1 MDLIFIAEFG
11 MLLLGM
17 YYGYGIFNGYNM
29 IKSSRTLFNRNKLV
43 LILALIGV
51 VGFLLSFQVYWFT
64 SFYDSHKYL
73 DIFIKV
79 VLSIFSLINQ
89 MFAYD
94 MEEEEFNMRQKK
106 GKKKQMYMTEEK
118 LKFKLINRLLL
129 LYIVYK
135 IFNRNN

>member
-1 MDLIFIAEFG
+1 MDLILIAEFG

-17 YYGYGIFNGYNM
+17 YYGYKIFNGYTM
-29 IKSSRTLFNRNKLV
+29 IKSSRSLFNRNKIV

-51 VGFLLSFQVYWFT
+51 FGFLVSFQVYWFT
-64 SFYDSHKYL
+64 SFYERHKYL
-73 DIFIKV
+73 DIFLKV
-79 VLSIFSLINQ
+79 VLGIFSLINQ

-94 MEEEEFNMRQKK
+94 MEEEEFNLKHKK
-106 GKKKQMYMTEEK
+106 SKQMYMTEEK
-118 LKFKLINRLLL
+118 LHFKLINRLLL

>member
-1 MDLIFIAEFG
+1 MDLILIAEFG

-17 YYGYGIFNGYNM
+17 YYGYNIFNGYTM
-29 IKSSRTLFNRNKLV
+29 IKSSRALFNRNKIV
-43 LILALIGV
+43 LRLALIGV
-51 VGFLLSFQVYWFT
+51 IGFLLSFQVYWFT
-64 SFYDSHKYL
+64 SFYENHRYIDL
-73 DIFIKV
+73 FIKV

-94 MEEEEFNMRQKK
+94 MEEEEFNMKNKK
-106 GKKKQMYMTEEK
+106 GKKGMYMTEEK

-135 IFNRNN
+135 FFNRNN